1 MEARMRI
8 AGHAVHPMLVVF
20 PLGLLA
26 TSVVWDIC
34 RLASG
39 NPAWGTVAFWTI
51 VAGVIGGLL
60 AAVPGFVDWLSIP
73 AGTRARRVGVYH
85 MVLNLV
91 VVGLF
96 IVSLIARAVAPGGYS
111 LAGFGRIIWGWIGVV
126 LALFSGWLGGEL
138 VETLG
143 VSVREG
149 AGVDAPSSL
158 KTRPA
163 SRRVGRTVPV
173 HREA

>member
-1 MEARMRI
+1 MKARVQV

-34 RLASG
+34 RLATN
-39 NPAWGTVAFWTI
+39 NPAWGMIAFWSI

-60 AAVPGFVDWLSIP
+60 AAVTGFIDWLAIP
-73 AGTRARRVGVYH
+73 NDTRAKSVGVYH
-85 MVLNLV
+85 LILNLV

-96 IVSLIARAVAPGGYS
+96 IVSLIARSATPNGYS
-111 LAGFGRIIWGWIGVV
+111 SAGIGRMIWGWIGVAV
-126 LALFSGWLGGEL
+126 ALFSGWLGGEL

-143 VSVREG
+143 VSVHDG
-149 AGVDAPSSL
+149 AGVDAPSSI
-158 KTRPA
+158 RRQGRA
-163 SRRVGRTVPV
+163 SGRARAPI

>member
-1 MEARMRI
+1 MKARMRI
-8 AGHAVHPMLVVF
+8 AGHAIHPMLVVF

-34 RLASG
+34 RLATGS
-39 NPAWGTVAFWTI
+39 PAWGTVAFWTI

-73 AGTRARRVGVYH
+73 AATRARRVGLYH
-85 MVLNLV
+85 MVLNLI

-96 IVSLIARAVAPGGYS
+96 VVSLIARLETAGGYAF
-111 LAGFGRIIWGWIGVV
+111 AGFGRMIWGWIGVV

-149 AGVDAPSSL
+149 ADVNAPSSL
-158 KTRPA
+158 RAKRPA
-163 SRRVGRTVPV
+163 RGSGSAIPI

>member
-1 MEARMRI
+1 
-8 AGHAVHPMLVVF
+8 MLVVF

-34 RLASG
+34 RLATG
-39 NPAWGTVAFWTI
+39 NPSWGTIAFWTI
-51 VAGVIGGLL
+51 VAGVVGGLL
-60 AAVPGFVDWLSIP
+60 AAVPGFVDWLGIP

-96 IVSLIARAVAPGGYS
+96 IVSLLARAAAPGSYAS
-111 LAGFGRIIWGWIGVV
+111 AGFGRMIWGWIGVV

-143 VSVREG
+143 VSVRDG
-149 AGVDAPSSL
+149 ADVNAPSALRASPGAR
-158 KTRPA
+158 RPGG
-163 SRRVGRTVPV
+163 SIRVRREV
-173 HREA
+173 